1 MGVTRCVPGRN
12 AFNLLA
18 ARGGQKPRMQILEKK
33 ESKLLGRTDVDVL
46 FPEKAG
52 ALSRR
57 DAVKEVAQSLKVEE
71 NRVALLKLASGS
83 GSRDLLG
90 TFRVYDS
97 EADLKNVSPG
107 YLKERLMT
115 KEERQAAKEAKKK
128 AQQAAA
134 QAKQQKGTGNKK

>member
-1 MGVTRCVPGRN
+1 
-12 AFNLLA
+12 
-18 ARGGQKPRMQILEKK
+18 MQILEKR

-57 DAVKEVAQSLKVEE
+57 DAVKEVAQSMKVDE
-71 NRVALLKLASGS
+71 NQVALLKLASGS

-90 TFRVYDS
+90 SFRVYDS
-97 EADLKNVSPG
+97 EADLKKVSPP

-115 KEERQAAKEAKKK
+115 KEEREAAKQAKKK